1 MAARLLMVTASFDG
15 EPRSGYTPWTRRAGP
30 RWPVGFA
37 LRLLLH
43 SAAIVALATGCA
55 YPYYSYPYGYYPYGY
70 GYYPYGYSGYG
81 PTVVGTEAPTTLQAP
96 AIQREVVY
104 PHGKYVLYGDGVN
117 QPWQWAWV
125 PAAPAPP
132 SPTPAE
138 RPRP

>member
-1 MAARLLMVTASFDG
+1 
-15 EPRSGYTPWTRRAGP
+15 
-30 RWPVGFA
+30 VGFA

-43 SAAIVALATGCA
+43 SAAIVTLATGCA
-55 YPYYSYPYGYYPYGY
+55 YPYYSYPYWYYPYGY
-70 GYYPYGYSGYG
+70 GYDPYGYSGYG
-81 PTVVGTEAPTTLQAP
+81 YSGFGAPVVVTQSPTTSQAP

-117 QPWQWAWV
+117 QPWQWTWV
-125 PAAPAPP
+125 PVAPP